1 MKCNALMSALSPC
14 SACGTACVHQVEEPY
29 DPERSLYY
37 PLELSLELE
46 RDMGD
51 LGDDF
56 DVEDCK
62 T

>member
-1 MKCNALMSALSPC
+1 MSAPSPC

-37 PLELSLELE
+37 PLQLSLELE

-56 DVEDCK
+56 DVEECK